1 MTESAP
7 IIITSANR
15 FGADIADQDTTPQ
28 DPFDLLTQWLPANE
42 DELRPLMT
50 LSTMG
55 LDGYPDSRHLL
66 LSAYDGEALYFHTI
80 ASSRKAIE
88 LDADGRVALAIV
100 WVEIGRQLTVAGDA
114 VRVSDAEA
122 GAAFEARSRYL
133 KLLAW
138 VNTADVALL
147 TREERVAAWAAFS
160 AAHPEGT
167 ITTPADW
174 VGYKVVPRRL
184 TFWRGDAEGPSN
196 RVEYVRSGE
205 GWDVTR
211 LAG

>member
-28 DPFDLLTQWLPANE
+28 DPFELLTQWLPANE

-66 LSAYDGEALYFHTI
+66 LSAFDHEALYFHTI
-80 ASSRKAIE
+80 ASSRKSAE

-100 WVEIGRQLTVAGDA
+100 WVEIGRQLTIAGDA

-122 GAAFEARSRYL
+122 AEAFAARSRYL

-138 VNTADVALL
+138 VNTDEVALL
-147 TREERVAAWAAFS
+147 TREDRVAAWAAFS

-167 ITTPADW
+167 ITTPAGW
-174 VGYKVVPRRL
+174 VGYRVVPRRL
-184 TFWRGDAEGPSN
+184 TYWRGDAEGPSN